1 MPCTKPCLKDSLVPC
16 LPQHAV
22 CSVLQADALD
32 NIWVPILVTTG
43 ADETEARA
51 TQLMKIAAGTN
62 TATQSAEIA
71 KP

>member
-1 MPCTKPCLKDSLVPC
+1 VLLC
-16 LPQHAV
+16 
-22 CSVLQADALD
+22 LQADALD

-43 ADETEARA
+43 ENETEARA
-51 TQLMKIAAGTN
+51 TQLMKITAGTN